1 MKLLATA
8 DLHLGKQSSSL
19 PKDFSAASTTTTWKR
34 MVSYAIDEQID
45 AFLIAGDLV
54 DRDNRFFEAI
64 GPVQEG
70 FEKLGKAGI
79 PVVMVSGNHDFDVL
93 PDIIK
98 NKQYKHVFLIG
109 EGGEW
114 EAQSIDTQ
122 SGPLQVVGWSFPE
135 RYVSDDP
142 LVDLSISKLKLN
154 PNIPALGLLHGD
166 LYDQKSNYA
175 PLSVSGFTL
184 DNGPQA
190 WVIGHIHKPDV
201 IKERSPHVF
210 YPGSPQAMSAKESG
224 VHGPVLL
231 TLENG
236 NVNRKSINLSPV
248 RYEKLELDVR
258 NMKNQTDVRTR
269 ISHLMR
275 DFVKEQPG
283 QFQNV
288 LHTVFDIELTGT
300 HSNLSELND
309 WVRNADEIE
318 LIESETKISVR
329 KVINSSE
336 PVVDNLNELAQQ
348 PTPPGML
355 AKLILDIESGKSS
368 DLLEKLTEN
377 MTSQIESANQSGTYS
392 PLSNFGQQIEKSSDA
407 AKELLLR
414 ESRQL
419 LSEMLAQKE
428 TN

>member
-1 MKLLATA
+1 
-8 DLHLGKQSSSL
+8 
-19 PKDFSAASTTTTWKR
+19 
-34 MVSYAIDEQID
+34 
-45 AFLIAGDLV
+45 
-54 DRDNRFFEAI
+54 
-64 GPVQEG
+64 
-70 FEKLGKAGI
+70 
-79 PVVMVSGNHDFDVL
+79 
-93 PDIIK
+93 
-98 NKQYKHVFLIG
+98 
-109 EGGEW
+109 
-114 EAQSIDTQ
+114 
-122 SGPLQVVGWSFPE
+122 
-135 RYVSDDP
+135 
-142 LVDLSISKLKLN
+142 
-154 PNIPALGLLHGD
+154 
-166 LYDQKSNYA
+166 
-175 PLSVSGFTL
+175 
-184 DNGPQA
+184 
-190 WVIGHIHKPDV
+190 
-201 IKERSPHVF
+201 
-210 YPGSPQAMSAKESG
+210 MSAKESG
-224 VHGPVLL
+224 VHWPVLL

-329 KVINSSE
+329 KVINSAE